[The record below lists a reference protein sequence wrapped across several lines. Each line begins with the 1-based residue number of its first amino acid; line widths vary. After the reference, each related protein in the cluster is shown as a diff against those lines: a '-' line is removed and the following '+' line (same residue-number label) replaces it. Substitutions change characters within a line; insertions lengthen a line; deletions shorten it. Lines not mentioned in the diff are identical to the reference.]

1 MSTELIS
8 QPRFDLINSD
18 SMLSLSKDLSKLIK
32 EKGLSSNIQGK
43 QFVNVEGWQFAGAS
57 LGLMPI
63 ITETTDLT
71 RRGTE
76 PGQVEIKYMAKC
88 EVRNITTGQLV
99 ATGVAICSNFEHSKK
114 RFDEYAILSMAQTR
128 AIGKAYRN
136 LLAWLMKAA
145 GFEATPAEEMDFIT
159 PEASKK
165 PSQQYKEVSIKVP
178 SEPENLNVKEVF
190 AEIIEEQEVDLDA
203 LKMEIAGCKKVK
215 DLTDI
220 YFTHRQLFDSDPLL
234 LKLMSMKK
242 ESLTKTK

>member
-1 MSTELIS
+1 MSTEITN

-18 SMLSLSKDLSKLIK
+18 SMLNLSKDLAKLIK

-88 EVRNITTGQLV
+88 EVRNINTGQLV

-145 GFEATPAEEMDFIT
+145 GFEATPAEEMDFAVET
-159 PEASKK
+159 PKK
-165 PSQQYKEVSIKVP
+165 PSQTVQEVV
-178 SEPENLNVKEVF
+178 
-190 AEIIEEQEVDLDA
+190 AEIVEEEEVDIDA
-203 LKMEIAGCKKVK
+203 IKMEIANCTKVK
-215 DLTDI
+215 QLTDL
-220 YFTHRQLFDSDPLL
+220 YFGYKQLFDSNETLKKLL
-234 LKLMSMKK
+234 SMKK
-242 ESLTKTK
+242 ENLTKK

>member
-1 MSTELIS
+1 MTTELTN

-18 SMLSLSKDLSKLIK
+18 SMLNLSKDLAKLIK

-88 EVRNITTGQLV
+88 EVRNINTGQLV
-99 ATGVAICSNFEHSKK
+99 ATGVAICSNFEQSKK

-145 GFEATPAEEMDFIT
+145 GFEATPAEEMDFAT
-159 PEASKK
+159 VQTVASVHEAPKK
-165 PSQQYKEVSIKVP
+165 PAQTVQEVV
-178 SEPENLNVKEVF
+178 
-190 AEIIEEQEVDLDA
+190 AEIVEEEIDIDA
-203 LKMEIAGCKKVK
+203 IKADIANCTKVK
-215 DLTDI
+215 QLTDL
-220 YFTHRQLFDSDPLL
+220 YFGYKQVFDSNEQLKKLL
-234 LKLMSMKK
+234 SMKK
-242 ESLTKTK
+242 ENLTKK

>member
-1 MSTELIS
+1 MSTELTN

-18 SMLSLSKDLSKLIK
+18 SMLNLSKDLAKLIK

-88 EVRNITTGQLV
+88 EVRNINTGQLV

-145 GFEATPAEEMDFIT
+145 GFEATPAEEMDFAT
-159 PEASKK
+159 SESPKK
-165 PSQQYKEVSIKVP
+165 PSQTVQEVV
-178 SEPENLNVKEVF
+178 
-190 AEIIEEQEVDLDA
+190 AEIVEEEEIDIDA
-203 LKMEIAGCKKVK
+203 IKMEIAKCTKLKQ
-215 DLTDI
+215 LTDL
-220 YFTHRQLFDSDPLL
+220 YFGYKQLFDSNEMLKKLL
-234 LKLMSMKK
+234 SMKK
-242 ESLTKTK
+242 ENLTKK

>member
-1 MSTELIS
+1 MSTELTN

-18 SMLSLSKDLSKLIK
+18 SMLNLSKDLAKLIK

-88 EVRNITTGQLV
+88 EVRNINTGQLV

-145 GFEATPAEEMDFIT
+145 GFEATPAEEMDFAVET
-159 PEASKK
+159 PKK
-165 PSQQYKEVSIKVP
+165 PSQTVQEVV
-178 SEPENLNVKEVF
+178 
-190 AEIIEEQEVDLDA
+190 AEIVEEEEVDIDA
-203 LKMEIAGCKKVK
+203 IKAEIANCTKLKQ
-215 DLTDI
+215 LTDL
-220 YFTHRQLFDSDPLL
+220 YFGYKQLFDSNETLKKLL
-234 LKLMSMKK
+234 SMKK
-242 ESLTKTK
+242 ENLTKK

>member
-1 MSTELIS
+1 MSTELTN

-18 SMLSLSKDLSKLIK
+18 SMLNLSKDLAKLIK

-88 EVRNITTGQLV
+88 EVRNINTGQLV

-145 GFEATPAEEMDFIT
+145 GFEATPAEEMDFVVQ
-159 PEASKK
+159 P
-165 PSQQYKEVSIKVP
+165 IKMNVP
-178 SEPENLNVKEVF
+178 SEPENHSAKEVI
-190 AEIIEEQEVDLDA
+190 AEVLEEMPFIKEDIMMD
-203 LKMEIAGCKKVK
+203 IANCTKVK
-215 DLTDI
+215 QLTDI
-220 YFTHRQLFDSDPLL
+220 YFTHRHWFDTD
-234 LKLMSMKK
+234 KDLMKILSMKK
-242 ESLTKTK
+242 ENLIKK